1 MGREILLWI
10 LLSICFVPGDCH
22 THCSHDPDCH
32 FNCCPSLAQL
42 VLVPLIGILVL
53 WMLMDLKM
61 YCIHILKYHEHHGY
75 EVPHVSRDVH
85 GILGCEWCHKK
96 MPFYATCTT
105 CTSQEAVPWRWAGSL
120 SSMPLWWNKIYG
132 TEPSSW
138 LLRLCPLKRMTA
150 LYLRVPLRIT
160 RNYWKMRV
168 LEIPSFFVGQ
178 QRRCTMGNI
187 VVWHQWILSAVHLQ
201 HILRSRRGFT
211 DHWNLRLSRSQNSK
225 ATAPL
230 PKPHVWT
237 GVTYLTGN
245 HSRSTERMTIGL
257 RKDMERRRGDTETM
271 VFFGQSPSS
280 LPSKVKAQRKTVG
293 FRPFKGLSR

>member
-1 MGREILLWI
+1 MQHAQHAHRKKLFL
-10 LLSICFVPGDCH
+10 GDE
-22 THCSHDPDCH
+22 
-32 FNCCPSLAQL
+32 LA
-42 VLVPLIGILVL
+42 VLVACHCGETRSMAPS
-53 WMLMDLKM
+53 
-61 YCIHILKYHEHHGY
+61 HHHDSCVYVRSKGW
-75 EVPHVSRDVH
+75 P
-85 GILGCEWCHKK
+85 
-96 MPFYATCTT
+96 P
-105 CTSQEAVPWRWAGSL
+105 
-120 SSMPLWWNKIYG
+120 
-132 TEPSSW
+132 
-138 LLRLCPLKRMTA
+138 TA
-150 LYLRVPLRIT
+150 LYLRVPRRIT

-168 LEIPSFFVGQ
+168 LEIPHFFVGQ

-245 HSRSTERMTIGL
+245 HSRSTERLTIGL